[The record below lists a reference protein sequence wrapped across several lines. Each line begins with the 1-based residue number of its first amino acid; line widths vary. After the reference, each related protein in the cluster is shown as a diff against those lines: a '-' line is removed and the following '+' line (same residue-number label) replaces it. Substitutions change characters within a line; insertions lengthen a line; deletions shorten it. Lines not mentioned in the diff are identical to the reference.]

1 MQLLKKIQ
9 LFQFIII
16 IFFYILS
23 NNNYDYDKIDSNN
36 DYYHFLV
43 KMVKY
48 HKITNKIIKKK
59 GEIIEFKDDYNFLL
73 ENNDYFYIFYSN
85 NVYVY
90 FFKMIDSDKH
100 HIYFNGIN
108 NSKDLKLIIKTVF
121 EIINQNFNYDNINK
135 LLNNDGKLY
144 KIYNNTIIKMKKEY
158 TIMDV
163 FEMLYDNIYNVD
175 SPSNINLQIDGYSIG
190 GPESQLFA
198 ILLLEKYDKLNISM
212 NNIESWFGGNQ
223 TIYNNLINN
232 IKLLN
237 IYNGNSIFYFFNRF
251 CQSYFKTDYLFL
263 KKNDKYD
270 DQEVFNYGIKVF
282 PLGIYN
288 YIIDTHVLS
297 KFLK

>member
-36 DYYHFLV
+36 DYYHFLT
-43 KMVKY
+43 KIVKY

-270 DQEVFNYGIKVF
+270 DQEVFNYSIKVF

>member
-36 DYYHFLV
+36 DYYHFLT

-59 GEIIEFKDDYNFLL
+59 GEIIEFKDDYKFLL

-144 KIYNNTIIKMKKEY
+144 KIYDNTIIKMKKEY
-158 TIMDV
+158 TIMGV
-163 FEMLYDNIYNVD
+163 FELLYDNIYNID

>member
-36 DYYHFLV
+36 DYYHFLTR
-43 KMVKY
+43 MVKY

-163 FEMLYDNIYNVD
+163 FEMLYDNIYNID

-270 DQEVFNYGIKVF
+270 DQEVFNYGVKVF

-297 KFLK
+297 KLL

>member
-36 DYYHFLV
+36 DYYHFLT

-59 GEIIEFKDDYNFLL
+59 SEIIEFKDDYKFLL
-73 ENNDYFYIFYSN
+73 EKNDYFYIFYSN

-144 KIYNNTIIKMKKEY
+144 KIYDNTIIKMKKEY

-163 FEMLYDNIYNVD
+163 FEILYDNIYNVD
-175 SPSNINLQIDGYSIG
+175 SPNNINLQIDGYSIG

-198 ILLLEKYDKLNISM
+198 ILLLDNYDKLNISM

-223 TIYNNLINN
+223 TIYNKLINN

-297 KFLK
+297 KFL

>member
-36 DYYHFLV
+36 DYYHFLT

-59 GEIIEFKDDYNFLL
+59 AEIIEFKDDYKFLL

-144 KIYNNTIIKMKKEY
+144 KIYDNTIIKMKKEY
-158 TIMDV
+158 TIMGV
-163 FEMLYDNIYNVD
+163 FELLYDNIYNVD

-270 DQEVFNYGIKVF
+270 DQEAFKYGVKVF

>member
-36 DYYHFLV
+36 DYYHFLT

-59 GEIIEFKDDYNFLL
+59 AEIIEFKDDYKFLL

-90 FFKMIDSDKH
+90 FFKIIDSDKH

-144 KIYNNTIIKMKKEY
+144 KIYDNTIIKMKKEY
-158 TIMDV
+158 TIMGV
-163 FEMLYDNIYNVD
+163 FELLYDNIYNVD

>member
-36 DYYHFLV
+36 DYYHFLT

-59 GEIIEFKDDYNFLL
+59 AEIIEFKDDYKFLL

-144 KIYNNTIIKMKKEY
+144 KIYDNTIIKMKKEY

-175 SPSNINLQIDGYSIG
+175 SPNNINLQIDGYSIG

>member
-16 IFFYILS
+16 IFFYILL
-23 NNNYDYDKIDSNN
+23 NNNYEYDKIDSNN
-36 DYYHFLV
+36 DYYHFLT

-59 GEIIEFKDDYNFLL
+59 GEIIEFKDDYKFLL

-144 KIYNNTIIKMKKEY
+144 KVYNNTIIKMKKKY

-223 TIYNNLINN
+223 AIYDNLINN

-263 KKNDKYD
+263 KKNDKYY
-270 DQEVFNYGIKVF
+270 DQEVFNYGVKVF

>member
-23 NNNYDYDKIDSNN
+23 DNNYEYDKIDSNN
-36 DYYHFLV
+36 DYYHFLT

-59 GEIIEFKDDYNFLL
+59 GEIIEFKDDYKFLL

-144 KIYNNTIIKMKKEY
+144 KVYNNTIIKMKKKY

-175 SPSNINLQIDGYSIG
+175 SSSNINLQIDGYSIG

-223 TIYNNLINN
+223 AIYDNLINN

-263 KKNDKYD
+263 KKNDKYY
-270 DQEVFNYGIKVF
+270 DQEVFNYGVKVF